1 MGKYRFN
8 REKLEFVEEKRG
20 IKGWIKAVFRYF
32 IISILLAI
40 LYYVI
45 FSLFVSTEEERAL
58 ARETAILEEEYWK
71 LQERIVVLDNT
82 IKNLQY
88 RDKEIYRSIFN
99 AEPPVYSTTGDY
111 NLFEGI
117 DTTRMEA
124 IVKDSKLRLS
134 VIEEGMLRVDSSIV
148 EINDALAA
156 LGPQVMS
163 IPSIVPVRDF
173 TIRQSGA
180 SIGGKVNPFY
190 KTVAMHTG
198 MDLLAASGTEVL
210 AAADGVVETA
220 TRMGKK
226 DGNSIVIDH
235 GNGYVTKY
243 NNLGS
248 LKVRSRQKVKQG
260 DVIGTIGM
268 SGMSF
273 APHLHYEVWHNGAVM
288 DPMNYFFASLTP
300 QMYRDMAIIVANTGQ
315 SLD

>member
-8 REKLEFVEEKRG
+8 REKLEFIEEKRG
-20 IKGWIKAVFRYF
+20 IKGWIKAVFKYF
-32 IISILLAI
+32 TVSILLAI
-40 LYYVI
+40 LYYII

-58 ARETAILEEEYWK
+58 ARETAIMEEEYEK
-71 LQERIVVLDNT
+71 LQERISVLDNT

-99 AEPPVYSTTGDY
+99 AEPPVYATPDDY

-124 IVKDSKLRLS
+124 IVEDSRLRLS
-134 VIEEGMLRVDSSIV
+134 VIEKGMSRVDSSIV
-148 EINDALAA
+148 EIHGALAE
-156 LGPQVMS
+156 LGEGVTA

-173 TIRQSGA
+173 KIRQSGA
-180 SIGGKVNPFY
+180 SVGGKVNPFY

-235 GNGYVTKY
+235 GNGYITKY

-248 LKVRSRQKVKQG
+248 LKVRKREKVKQG

-300 QMYRDMAIIVANTGQ
+300 QMYREMAIIVANTGQ

>member
-40 LYYVI
+40 LYYII

>member
-20 IKGWIKAVFRYF
+20 IKGWIKAVFKYF
-32 IISILLAI
+32 ISSILLAI
-40 LYYVI
+40 LYYII

-58 ARETAILEEEYWK
+58 VRETAIMEEEYGK
-71 LQERIVVLDNT
+71 LQEKIDVLDNT
-82 IKNLQY
+82 IKNLQH
-88 RDKEIYRSIFN
+88 RDMEIYRSIFN
-99 AEPPVYSTTGDY
+99 AEPPVYAAPGDY

-117 DTTRMEA
+117 DTTRMES
-124 IVKDSKLRLS
+124 IVEDSRLRLS
-134 VIEEGMLRVDSSIV
+134 VIEEGMSRVEGSIV

-156 LGPQVMS
+156 LGDGVTA

-173 TIRQSGA
+173 KIRQSGA
-180 SIGGKVNPFY
+180 SVGGKVNPFY

-210 AAADGVVETA
+210 AAADGIVEMA

-248 LKVRSRQKVKQG
+248 LKVRKRQKVKQG

-300 QMYRDMAIIVANTGQ
+300 QMYRDMAVIVANTGQ